1 MRNLVI
7 YASALASLSPAWAF
21 RPGPHQLRDLLAF
34 PKYSV
39 DFLNET
45 PLSATDA
52 AKCRSEGVELE
63 DDFIQTRFTGE
74 GARRRLNGNDTRD
87 GEGKRDPSKVC

>member
-1 MRNLVI
+1 
-7 YASALASLSPAWAF
+7 
-21 RPGPHQLRDLLAF
+21 
-34 PKYSV
+34 
-39 DFLNET
+39 
-45 PLSATDA
+45 LSATDA

-74 GARRRLNGNDTRD
+74 GARRRLSGNDTRD